1 MDTILNYLNNMFAH
15 MPDTEQVRK
24 AKEDLAAMMEDK
36 YNELLHEG
44 KTDNEAVG
52 IVISE
57 FGNLDE
63 LSKELGLD
71 GVEQNAPQNTKFLS
85 DREAREYVEVVRKNT
100 GKIAIGVF
108 LCICS
113 PIILIILGGLSD
125 MNYIGISEDAA
136 GYIGLAVLFLMIAV
150 AVVIF
155 IFFGSKMERYDYLKR
170 TSVQIP
176 ANTQIYFRNLLDQNA
191 TKNAI
196 YISVGVAMILCGVL
210 VLILSG
216 LLGEAA
222 AICSVGILL
231 FIVAIA
237 VMFFIQAGSFKEPIQ
252 VLLQEADYSP
262 ENKRAGKLMDSISGV
277 YWTAATV
284 IYFIWSFTTMDWW
297 ISWIVW
303 PIAGV
308 CFGLIAAICAV
319 IKSK

>member
-24 AKEDLAAMMEDK
+24 AKEDLEAMMEDK
-36 YNELLHEG
+36 YNELLREG

-71 GVEQNAPQNTKFLS
+71 GVEQDIPQNTKFLS
-85 DREAREYVEVVRKNT
+85 DREAKEYVEAVRQNT
-100 GKIAIGVF
+100 GKIAVGVF

-113 PIILIILGGLSD
+113 PIVLILLGGLSD
-125 MNYIGISEDAA
+125 MGYIGLSVDAA
-136 GYIGLAVLFLMIAV
+136 GYIGLSVLLLMIAV

-155 IFFGSKMERYDYLKR
+155 IFFGSKTERYEYLKR
-170 TSVQIP
+170 TPVQIP
-176 ANTQIYFRNLLDQNA
+176 AATQSYFRNLLDQNA

-196 YISVGVAMILCGVL
+196 YISVGVAMILVS
-210 VLILSG
+210 VLILILSNIFG
-216 LLGEAA
+216 DMASV
-222 AICSVGILL
+222 CSVGILL
-231 FIVAIA
+231 FMVAVA
-237 VMFFIQAGSFKEPIQ
+237 VMFFIKAGSFKEPIQ
-252 VLLQEADYSP
+252 VLLQEADYSLD
-262 ENKRAGKLMDSISGV
+262 KKQAGNLVDKIAGV
-277 YWTAATV
+277 YWTAATL
-284 IYFIWSFTTMDWW
+284 IYFVWSFTTMDWW